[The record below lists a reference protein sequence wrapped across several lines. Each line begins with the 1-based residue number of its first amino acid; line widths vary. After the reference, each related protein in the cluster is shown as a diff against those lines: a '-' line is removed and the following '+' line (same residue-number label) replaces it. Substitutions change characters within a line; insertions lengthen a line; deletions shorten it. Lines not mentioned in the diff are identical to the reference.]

1 MSHLPREILQN
12 SRSDAWLNP
21 GNAPLPLETARAM
34 RDYAAQ
40 LGGELPKYLLAPEV
54 AVLLSYLPDLNQ
66 RMYFDTLWNT
76 GARPGE
82 GMALRPVDFVLEPT
96 RQHPQPLAVVKTLK
110 QRERESNRPPGRPR
124 KETQQLEHPDSRYR
138 KPPEPVTR
146 LVPLLDAGYALRMR
160 EFLATWRK
168 RVKHQPVWPI
178 TSRQTPVN
186 WLNAALLRAAS
197 DGVTFP
203 ITVTPHTFRHSFAMH
218 LLMNGVP
225 QKVLQGLLGHRY
237 SRSTEA
243 YTRVFAMDVLALK
256 GLNFSMDLS
265 IARTFIYSNSK
276 TA

>member
-1 MSHLPREILQN
+1 MSQLPREIFQI
-12 SRSDAWLNP
+12 SRSDAWQNP
-21 GNAPLPLETARAM
+21 GSDPLPLDTARAM

-54 AVLLSYLPDLNQ
+54 AVLLSYLPDHNQ

-96 RQHPQPLAVVKTLK
+96 RQHPQPLVVVKTLK
-110 QRERESNRPPGRPR
+110 QRERETCRPPGRPR
-124 KETQQLEHPDSRYR
+124 KEAEPVEHPDPRYR
-138 KPPEPVTR
+138 KPPEPVIR

-186 WLNAALLRAAS
+186 WLSAALTRAAS

-203 ITVTPHTFRHSFAMH
+203 IAVTPHTFRHSYAMH
-218 LLMNGVP
+218 LMMNGVP

-243 YTRVFAMDVLALK
+243 YTRVFALDVLAMH
-256 GLNFSMDLS
+256 GIQFSMDSELAKLALN
-265 IARTFIYSNSK
+265 IPKQY
-276 TA
+276 

>member
-12 SRSDAWLNP
+12 SRSDVWHDP
-21 GNAPLPLETARAM
+21 VNAPLPFDTARAM

-54 AVLLSYLPDLNQ
+54 SVLLSYLPDHNQ

-96 RQHPQPLAVVKTLK
+96 RQHPKPLAVVKTLK
-110 QRERESNRPPGRPR
+110 QRERESSRPPGRPR
-124 KETQQLEHPDSRYR
+124 KEAEPMVHSDSRYR
-138 KPPEPVTR
+138 KPPEPVIR

-186 WLNAALLRAAS
+186 WLNAALSRAAS
-197 DGVTFP
+197 DGVLFP

-225 QKVLQGLLGHRY
+225 QKVLQALLGHRY

-243 YTRVFAMDVLALK
+243 YTRVFALDVLAMH
-256 GLNFSMDLS
+256 GVQFSMDSDQAKLALN
-265 IARTFIYSNSK
+265 IHKKY
-276 TA
+276 

>member
-1 MSHLPREILQN
+1 MSQLPREILQI

-21 GNAPLPLETARAM
+21 GNAPLPSDTARAM

-40 LGGELPKYLLAPEV
+40 LGGQLPKYLLAPEV
-54 AVLLSYLPDLNQ
+54 AVLLSYLPDHNQ

-82 GMALRPVDFVLEPT
+82 ALAMRPVDFVLEPT

-110 QRERESNRPPGRPR
+110 QREREASRPPGRPR
-124 KETQQLEHPDSRYR
+124 KEAEPVEHPDSRYR

-168 RVKHQPVWPI
+168 RVKHQAVWPI

-186 WLNAALLRAAS
+186 WLNAALLRAES

-243 YTRVFAMDVLALK
+243 YTRVFALDVLAMY
-256 GLNFSMDLS
+256 GVRFSMDS
-265 IARTFIYSNSK
+265 DQARRMLRIQKQY
-276 TA
+276 

>member
-1 MSHLPREILQN
+1 
-12 SRSDAWLNP
+12 
-21 GNAPLPLETARAM
+21 M

-40 LGGELPKYLLAPEV
+40 LGGQLPKYLLAPEV
-54 AVLLSYLPDLNQ
+54 AVLLSYLPDHNQ

-82 GMALRPVDFVLEPT
+82 ALAMRPVDFVLEPT

-110 QRERESNRPPGRPR
+110 QREREASRPPGRPR
-124 KETQQLEHPDSRYR
+124 KEAETVEHPDSRYR

-168 RVKHQPVWPI
+168 RVKHQAVWPI

-186 WLNAALLRAAS
+186 WLNAALLRAES

-243 YTRVFAMDVLALK
+243 YTRVFALDVLAMY
-256 GLNFSMDLS
+256 GVRFSMDS
-265 IARTFIYSNSK
+265 DQARRMLRIQKKY
-276 TA
+276 

>member
-1 MSHLPREILQN
+1 MSQLPREILQI

-21 GNAPLPLETARAM
+21 GNVPLPSDTARAM

-54 AVLLSYLPDLNQ
+54 AVLLSYLPDHNQ

-82 GMALRPVDFVLEPT
+82 ALAMRPVDFVLEPT

-110 QRERESNRPPGRPR
+110 QREREASRPPGRPR
-124 KETQQLEHPDSRYR
+124 KEAEPVEHPDSRYR

-168 RVKHQPVWPI
+168 RVKHQAVWPI

-186 WLNAALLRAAS
+186 WLNAALLRAES

-243 YTRVFAMDVLALK
+243 YTRVFALDVLALY
-256 GLNFSMDLS
+256 GVQFSMDS
-265 IARTFIYSNSK
+265 DQARRMLRIQKQY
-276 TA
+276 

>member
-1 MSHLPREILQN
+1 
-12 SRSDAWLNP
+12 
-21 GNAPLPLETARAM
+21 M

-54 AVLLSYLPDLNQ
+54 TILLSYFDDLTR

-76 GARPGE
+76 GARLNE
-82 GMALRPVDFVLEPT
+82 ALALRPVDFELEPS
-96 RQHPQPLAVVKTLK
+96 RQHPQRVAILKTLK

-124 KETQQLEHPDSRYR
+124 KEAEPVEHPDSRYR
-138 KPPEPVTR
+138 KLPDPVIR

-186 WLNAALLRAAS
+186 WLSAALNRAES
-197 DGVTFP
+197 DDVTFP
-203 ITVTPHTFRHSFAMH
+203 ITVTPHTLRHSFAMH

-225 QKVLQGLLGHRY
+225 QRVLHGLLGHRY

-243 YTRVFAMDVLALK
+243 YTRVFALDVLAMQ
-256 GLNFSMDLS
+256 GLQFSMDIERAKS
-265 IARTFIYSNSK
+265 I
-276 TA
+276 

>member
-1 MSHLPREILQN
+1 MSHLPREISQI
-12 SRSDAWLNP
+12 SRSDAWNNS
-21 GNAPLPLETARAM
+21 GNGTLSLATARAM
-34 RDYAAQ
+34 RDLAAQ
-40 LGGELPKYLLAPEV
+40 LGGEMPKYLLAPEV
-54 AVLLSYLPDLNQ
+54 AVLLSYFDDLTR

-82 GMALRPVDFVLEPT
+82 GMALRPVDFMLEPS
-96 RQHPQPLAVVKTLK
+96 RQHPQPVAVLKTLK
-110 QRERESNRPPGRPR
+110 QREREASRPPGRPR
-124 KETQQLEHPDSRYR
+124 KEAEPVEHPDPRYR
-138 KPPEPVTR
+138 KPPEPVIR

-168 RVKHQPVWPI
+168 RVKHQAVWPI

-203 ITVTPHTFRHSFAMH
+203 VTVTPHTFRHSYAMH

-243 YTRVFAMDVLALK
+243 YTRVFALDVLAMHGVK
-256 GLNFSMDLS
+256 FSM
-265 IARTFIYSNSK
+265 NSDEAK
-276 TA
+276 QILNIRK

>member
-1 MSHLPREILQN
+1 MSHLPREIFQI
-12 SRSDAWLNP
+12 SRSDTWQNP
-21 GNAPLPLETARAM
+21 GNAPLPLEVARAM

-40 LGGELPKYLLAPEV
+40 LGGELPRYLLAPEV

-110 QRERESNRPPGRPR
+110 QRERESTRPPGRPR
-124 KETQQLEHPDSRYR
+124 KEAEPVKHPDSRYR

-168 RVKHQPVWPI
+168 RVKHQAVWPI

-186 WLNAALLRAAS
+186 WLNAALLRAES

-243 YTRVFAMDVLALK
+243 YTRVFALDVLAMY
-256 GLNFSMDLS
+256 GVQFSMDSDYAKRMLR
-265 IARTFIYSNSK
+265 IHK
-276 TA
+276 

>member
-21 GNAPLPLETARAM
+21 GNAPLQLETARAM

-40 LGGELPKYLLAPEV
+40 IGGELPKYLLAPEV

-96 RQHPQPLAVVKTLK
+96 RQYPQPLAVVKTLK
-110 QRERESNRPPGRPR
+110 QRERESSRPPGRPR
-124 KETQQLEHPDSRYR
+124 KEAEPVEHPDSRYR

-146 LVPLLDAGYALRMR
+146 LVPLLDSGYALRMR

-178 TSRQTPVN
+178 TSRQTPLN
-186 WLNAALLRAAS
+186 WINAALQRAAC

-203 ITVTPHTFRHSFAMH
+203 IIVTPHTFRHSFAMH

-225 QKVLQGLLGHRY
+225 LKVLQGLLGHRY

-243 YTRVFAMDVLALK
+243 YTRVFALDVLAMK

-265 IARTFIYSNSK
+265 FARTLVCPK
-276 TA
+276 

>member
-1 MSHLPREILQN
+1 
-12 SRSDAWLNP
+12 
-21 GNAPLPLETARAM
+21 M

-54 AVLLSYLPDLNQ
+54 SVLLSYFSDHNQ

-82 GMALRPVDFVLEPT
+82 GITLRPVDFVLEPT
-96 RQHPQPLAVVKTLK
+96 RQHPKPLAVVKTLK
-110 QRERESNRPPGRPR
+110 QRERESSRPPGRPR
-124 KETQQLEHPDSRYR
+124 KEAKPVEHPDSRYR
-138 KPPEPVTR
+138 KPPEPVIR
-146 LVPLLDAGYALRMR
+146 LVPLLDAGYALRMQ

-186 WLNAALLRAAS
+186 WLNAALNRAAS

-203 ITVTPHTFRHSFAMH
+203 ITVTPHTLRHSFAMH

-243 YTRVFAMDVLALK
+243 YTRVFALDVLAMH
-256 GLNFSMDLS
+256 GVQFSMDSDQAKLILS
-265 IARTFIYSNSK
+265 IHKKY
-276 TA
+276 